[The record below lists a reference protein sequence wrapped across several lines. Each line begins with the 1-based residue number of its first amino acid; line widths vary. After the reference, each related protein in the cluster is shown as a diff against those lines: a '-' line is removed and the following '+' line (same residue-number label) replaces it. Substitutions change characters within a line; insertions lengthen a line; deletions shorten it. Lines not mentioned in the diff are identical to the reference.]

1 MDNLK
6 YVQTTE
12 KALLKL
18 SARAQRVVRFSQ
30 DFPHLMSASI
40 QPTHF
45 ICLVIF
51 CESE

>member
-18 SARAQRVVRFSQ
+18 SARAQRVVRFSPSYVCLNLTMFQ
-30 DFPHLMSASI
+30 
-40 QPTHF
+40 HF